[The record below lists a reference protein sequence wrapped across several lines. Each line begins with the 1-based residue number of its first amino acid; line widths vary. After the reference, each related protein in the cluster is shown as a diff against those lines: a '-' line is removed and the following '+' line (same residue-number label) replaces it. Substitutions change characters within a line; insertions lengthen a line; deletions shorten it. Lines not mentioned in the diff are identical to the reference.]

1 MWTVIYITQNKD
13 ALDKLREAFEK
24 NSIIVK
30 VREVNQSDDNSVY
43 EVLVPESEIS
53 QAHEILLSL
62 QIEK

>member
-24 NSIIVK
+24 NSIIIK
-30 VREVNQSDDNSVY
+30 VREVNQSGDSSVF

-53 QAHEILLSL
+53 QAHGILLDL